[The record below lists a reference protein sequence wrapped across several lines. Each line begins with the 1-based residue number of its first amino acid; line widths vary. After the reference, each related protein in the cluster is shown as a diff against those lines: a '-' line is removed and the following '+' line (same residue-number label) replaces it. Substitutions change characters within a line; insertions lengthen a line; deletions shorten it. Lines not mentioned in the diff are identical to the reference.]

1 MSDNL
6 KNDILQVVQ
15 SSKQNVAPNNDIK
28 ATELR
33 PPQKSI
39 FSKQIPKFRAP
50 QVSYESK
57 EDES

>member
-15 SSKQNVAPNNDIK
+15 SSKQNVAP
-28 ATELR
+28 
-33 PPQKSI
+33 
-39 FSKQIPKFRAP
+39 KQIPKFRAP